1 MNSSLSDIKRR
12 LASVRQTRQI
22 TGAMETV
29 SVAKMRKATEKLDK
43 NRTYSAML
51 NRVMLEIAAS
61 GVEVNEMFSSPKSGK
76 KLVVVLSSDRGL
88 CGGFDHDIFKCADGL
103 IDDDTAIIPIGR
115 IACDYYRSRE
125 SCDLRFASSNITEYE
140 NAREI
145 ADKLIDM
152 YGNGIREITIVYSDL
167 IGHATVQP
175 KAQRLLPLDKPNK
188 QDVEEQKTSNLDSFE
203 PSVQEVLNTLRPLYV
218 AGAVY
223 GAIIANNAA
232 EHYARR
238 TMMSAATKSADEII
252 SKLTVE
258 YNRSRQAVI
267 TEQIVEIS
275 GSTEALK
282 KNEKRS

>member
-29 SVAKMRKATEKLDK
+29 SVAKMRKAAEKLDK
-43 NRTYSAML
+43 NRAYTAML
-51 NRVMLEIAAS
+51 NSVMLEIAAS
-61 GVEVNEMFSSPKSGK
+61 GVEVNEMFYAPNSGK
-76 KLVVVLSSDRGL
+76 KLVVILSSDRGL
-88 CGGFDHDIFKCADGL
+88 CGGFDHDIFKCADGI
-103 IDDDTAIIPIGR
+103 IDDDTVIMPIGKM
-115 IACDYYRSRE
+115 ACDNYKSRSN
-125 SCDLRFASSNITEYE
+125 SDIRFAFFNIAEYE
-140 NAREI
+140 NARQI
-145 ADKLIDM
+145 AAQLLDM

-175 KAQRLLPLDKPNK
+175 KARRLLPLEKPNK
-188 QDVEEQKTSNLDSFE
+188 QSDQEQKTSNLDGFE
-203 PSVQEVLNTLRPLYV
+203 PSVQEVFDTLKTLYI

-223 GAIIANNAA
+223 GASLANSAS